1 VAYISLTS
9 VAIEDNQGGESTLKG
24 QILNILKTEKEVVSG
39 EIFSARLGISRVSVW
54 KHIKKLREVGYNI
67 EATPKGYLFISAP
80 DVPYP
85 WEFGEK
91 EHNIHYFDEVDST
104 MDIARELAR
113 NQCPHF
119 TVVIAGRQKKGRGR
133 LKRSWLSSEGGL
145 YFTIVVRP
153 KIPPV
158 LSSRVNFAASMILAR
173 TLRRL
178 FGIEAMVKWPNDILV
193 ADKKLVGMLSEMEA
207 ESDMVAFINIGL
219 GINVNNDPTPSEPL
233 ASSLKLIL
241 GREISR
247 RSLLAEFLDEF
258 ENYMRHAALDDVV
271 SEWKQYTMTLNRYVK
286 IVTTQQVF
294 EGLAVD
300 VDENGA
306 LLLELADGSIRK
318 IVYGDCFHE

>member
-1 VAYISLTS
+1 M
-9 VAIEDNQGGESTLKG
+9 KG
-24 QILNILKTEKEVVSG
+24 QILNLLKTEAEVVSG
-39 EIFSARLGISRVSVW
+39 EMLSARLGISRVSVW

-80 DVPYP
+80 DALYP

-113 NQCPHF
+113 KQCPHF

-158 LSSRVNFAASMILAR
+158 LSSRVNFAASMILAQ
-173 TLRRL
+173 TLRNM
-178 FGIEAMVKWPNDILV
+178 FNINAMVKWPNDVLV
-193 ADKKLVGMLSEMEA
+193 DGKKISGILSEMEA
-207 ESDMVAFINIGL
+207 EIDRVSFISIGL
-219 GINVNNDPTPSEPL
+219 GINVNNDPTPYEPM
-233 ASSLKLIL
+233 ATSLKKIL
-241 GREISR
+241 GKEVPRMKVLKAFLDHFEDAVND
-247 RSLLAEFLDEF
+247 AEFD
-258 ENYMRHAALDDVV
+258 NVV
-271 SEWKQYTMTLNRYVK
+271 SEWKRYTETLNRHVR
-286 IVTTQQVF
+286 IVTAHEVS

-300 VDENGA
+300 VDDNGA
-306 LLLELADGSIRK
+306 LILKLADGSMKK
-318 IVYGDCFHE
+318 IIYGDCFHK